1 MRLSD
6 YTQSGGRGLFRR
18 DRRLY
23 DQRGTYTF
31 TIPEGVTQIWAFV
44 MGAGG
49 GAHRGESWHDGIIA
63 GGAGGGYAS
72 GIISGLTPGNTLTI
86 TVGSGGIG
94 QISGVDGEG
103 ELQTVVPTAGGDSTV
118 VGGSTTYL
126 LGEGGEKG
134 IEKVETDEDGTFGE
148 GKGGGGTA
156 ATSSVTDAYTAA
168 GGGSGTTTI
177 AADVIPNNE
186 AQCESR
192 VAAGGGASG
201 SPFGTGMN
209 GGKAGMLAECNVAT
223 GGGGWTQKDYQ
234 HLTSVQQMP
243 QLHSPNDFYEGFPWM
258 LCLCGYGSHHPPS
271 NFYMNGPQEVYSNQ
285 WAGGGR
291 TAKGGMG
298 MTELSYSEVGDTSG
312 EGGSRWVPNYHTV
325 MTAIHGEDGN
335 PNWWFPW
342 EIDGGGGGGAYA
354 RNKPSMF
361 VAGNGAPGGG
371 GGGMCMSNTGNSG
384 LHGSIIGGSGGFGGG
399 GGGCMAALEY
409 NEAEFFNAHMVFVGG
424 KGGNGGGGGSVLA
437 PQGGGHYLGIGG
449 EGGDGCVGLYW

>member
-49 GAHRGESWHDGIIA
+49 GAYHGDSWNDGIIA

-86 TVGSGGIG
+86 TVGAGGKGEITG
-94 QISGVDGEG
+94 THTVDGSNVLNEIA
-103 ELQTVVPTAGGDSTV
+103 PTAGGDSTL

-126 LGEGGEKG
+126 QGEGGEKG
-134 IEKVETDEDGTFGE
+134 IEKISTGDDGAFGE

-168 GGGSGTTTI
+168 GGGSGTTI
-177 AADVIPNNE
+177 VCANAIPNNE
-186 AQCESR
+186 SQTESR

-209 GGKAGMLAECNVAT
+209 GGKCLMLKNNEVAG

-234 HLTSVQQMP
+234 HITSSQKVP
-243 QLHSPNDFYEGFPWM
+243 ELHYPPEFIESGS
-258 LCLCGYGSHHPPS
+258 LQSLCGYGSHHPPS
-271 NFYMNGPQEVYSNQ
+271 NFFYNGQEEVYSNQ
-285 WAGGGR
+285 WAGRGR
-291 TAKGGMG
+291 TAQGGMG
-298 MTELSYSEVGDTSG
+298 MSELTPSEVGEADS
-312 EGGSRWVPNYHTV
+312 WVPNYHTV
-325 MTAIHGEDGN
+325 MTSIHGEDAN

-342 EIDGGGGGGAYA
+342 EIDGGGGGSAIITT
-354 RNKPSMF
+354 KPTMF
-361 VAGNGAPGGG
+361 VAGNGAAGGG
-371 GGGMCMSNTGNSG
+371 GGGISISNDGNSG
-384 LHGSIIGGSGGFGGG
+384 LHGSLIGGSGGFGGG
-399 GGGCMAALEY
+399 GGGCMAALEH
-409 NEAEFFNAHMVFVGG
+409 NENSYRDAAMVFLGG
-424 KGGNGGGGGSVLA
+424 RGGNGGGGGAVLA
-437 PQGGGHYLGIGG
+437 PGGESHYLGIGG